1 MFDLPRLQKD
11 IIRAYLA
18 GKPQIEHSPEHV
30 RIPFK
35 FRAEAS
41 QTVSLGGAD
50 LDLSVISE
58 YITPDSGFRVRSI
71 LICYCMNVHSIYT
84 EVYRSRCVDFLS
96 RSCLTE
102 NTLKLLSVNFT
113 RLTTIDWLRW

>member
-1 MFDLPRLQKD
+1 MQAIDGQTQDRKLLFNLPRLQKD
-11 IIRAYLA
+11 IIKAYLS
-18 GKPQIEHSPEHV
+18 GKPKIEHSPEHV

-58 YITPDSGFRVRSI
+58 YIRPDSGFRVR
-71 LICYCMNVHSIYT
+71 NV
-84 EVYRSRCVDFLS
+84 VM
-96 RSCLTE
+96 
-102 NTLKLLSVNFT
+102 LL
-113 RLTTIDWLRW
+113 